1 MTYSVGCLYV
11 LVVQLSDV
19 CIELSVAFVVLYVAV
34 VVLSVVV
41 VVLSVVLVV
50 LSVVVVVLSVVLV
63 VLSVVVVVLSFVVV
77 YPVTFLQVCLHYLQ
91 LEKQLMWSFCLNSH
105 LHTSGLQ
112 EKFPQMPSC

>member
-11 LVVQLSDV
+11 LVVQLSVV
-19 CIELSVAFVVLYVAV
+19 CIELSVAFVVLYV
-34 VVLSVVV
+34 
-41 VVLSVVLVV
+41 
-50 LSVVVVVLSVVLV
+50 
-63 VLSVVVVVLSFVVV
+63 VVVLSFIVV